1 MSVRIV
7 HGANEGRFT
16 LTGKTVS
23 QIRHS
28 LRDAFNIPEDAKAL
42 VGGTEV
48 SGNHVV
54 ADDDTVEFVR
64 TFGRKGGLHDLWS
77 EDELRQLWGEDKVDE
92 LMAAGMTLTHRP
104 CLTSHEVIG
113 WNNWHGGG
121 NEEYPRQV
129 HIDVDIDDGSIV
141 VNGKAYDID
150 QQLAA
155 IVKCLVDANGERR
168 SQRDI
173 KERFPNYVVN
183 DRIDN
188 IIRRKLITHKSGIGR
203 FIQSD
208 TRGFRLTIPED
219 QRA

>member
-28 LRDAFNIPEDAKAL
+28 LRGAFNIPEDAQAF

-48 SGNHVV
+48 SGDHIV
-54 ADDDTVEFVR
+54 ADGETVEFVR
-64 TFGRKGGLHDLWS
+64 TLGRKGGLHDLWS

-92 LMAAGMTLTHRP
+92 LMAAGMTFSHRP
-104 CLTSHEVIG
+104 CLTSHEVFK
-113 WNNWHGGG
+113 WNNWHGSGS
-121 NEEYPRQV
+121 EECPRQV
-129 HIDVDIDDGSIV
+129 HIDVDIDDESIV
-141 VNGKAYDID
+141 VNGKAYEID

-173 KERFPNYVVN
+173 KEQFPNYVLN
-183 DRIDN
+183 ERIDN
-188 IIRRKLITHKSGIGR
+188 IIRRKLKTHKSGVGH

-208 TRGFRLTIPED
+208 TRGYRLA
-219 QRA
+219 RADRRK